1 MLKHIF
7 HMKSRLL
14 FFFACFIFTAFK
26 GTAQENTHS
35 LDSLIH
41 KKRAYNANKQAGYC
55 IQLYNGDE
63 KTALYTIEKFKK
75 LFPEIEIH
83 RIYQVPEWKIQTGI
97 YKTRLEADRILNLI
111 KTKYPG
117 ARVR

>member
-1 MLKHIF
+1 
-7 HMKSRLL
+7 MKLRLL
-14 FFFACFIFTAFK
+14 FFFVCFIFSAFEVA
-26 GTAQENTHS
+26 AQENAHR

-41 KKRAYNANKQAGYC
+41 KKRAYNASKNPGYC

-63 KTALYTIEKFKK
+63 NTAIYKIEKFKK
-75 LFPEIEIH
+75 LFPKIEIH

-97 YKTRLEADRILNLI
+97 YKTRLEADRVLNI
-111 KTKYPG
+111 VKRKYPG

>member
-1 MLKHIF
+1 
-7 HMKSRLL
+7 MKLRLL
-14 FFFACFIFTAFK
+14 FLFACSTFTAFK
-26 GTAQENTHS
+26 GAAQENTHS
-35 LDSLIH
+35 LDSLIY
-41 KKRAYNANKQAGYC
+41 KKRAYNATKQAGYC

-63 KTALYTIEKFKK
+63 KTAMYKIKKFEK

-97 YKTRLEADRILNLI
+97 YKTRLEADRVLNLI
-111 KTKYPG
+111 KRKYPG